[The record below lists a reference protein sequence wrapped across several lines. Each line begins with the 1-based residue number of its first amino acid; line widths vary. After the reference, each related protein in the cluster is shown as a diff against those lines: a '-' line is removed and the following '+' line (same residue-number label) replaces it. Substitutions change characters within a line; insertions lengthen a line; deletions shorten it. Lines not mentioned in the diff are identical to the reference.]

1 MLNLSK
7 LNKAK
12 LEEMK
17 ACANFTEDEE
27 IVFGMLSKGK
37 SIIQIADFMNMS
49 TRSVDR
55 RIRDIKA
62 KLNM

>member
-27 IVFGMLSKGK
+27 IVFDMLSKGK

-55 RIRDIKA
+55 RISDIKS

>member
-1 MLNLSK
+1 MNLSK
-7 LNKAK
+7 LNKAR

-27 IVFGMLSKGK
+27 IVFDMLSKGK
-37 SIIQIADFMNMS
+37 SIIQIADVLNLS